1 MAKRAWLLVIVGVFG
16 ALVVWRQSR
25 PQAPPR
31 LLQWTNVVALVAP
44 PAGLAW
50 ERLDAHPAVKEAV
63 QGVDPERLREALE
76 DAGLQGLWVAVSP
89 ERAAGAERP
98 LAKRLASGG
107 VVRGLRGEALTTD
120 GLLYVVDETQWPVAI
135 SDRVLARVA
144 RSILEGSAPPP
155 LGAFPEELTQPQAVE
170 VLVLL
175 SGGRGPRLW
184 RSARAQSI
192 AEGLTTAALAAR
204 ERWEERT
211 ETMGGPLADRLDQ
224 FDVEVAF
231 LFDDGTFDPGALS
244 LIDALVKSQ
253 HGVAYEQPV
262 RWRYLLPR
270 ATRAADTP
278 TDAYRRLFRDNDLP
292 EDSFERRDTR
302 LYRLRMQTVS
312 IDQGS
317 AGSRR
322 ARVPSGSPAAAP
334 PPVAAPLDE

>member
-1 MAKRAWLLVIVGVFG
+1 MAKRAWLLVIVGVLG

-25 PQAPPR
+25 PQPSAP
-31 LLQWTNVVALVAP
+31 LLQWTNVVALVSP
-44 PAGLAW
+44 PPGLNW
-50 ERLDAHPAVKEAV
+50 DPLEAHPAVEEAV
-63 QGVDPERLREALE
+63 QGVDPDRLREALK

-89 ERAAGAERP
+89 GALAGAELP
-98 LAKRLASGG
+98 LEDRFAGGG
-107 VVRGLRGEALTTD
+107 VVRGFRGEALTTD
-120 GLLYVVDETQWPVAI
+120 GLLYVVDDMQWPVAL

-144 RSILEGSAPPP
+144 RGILEGSAPPP
-155 LGAFPEELTQPQAVE
+155 LDAFPEELTQPQAVE

-192 AEGLTTAALAAR
+192 AEGLITASLAAR

-211 ETMGGPLADRLDQ
+211 ETMGGPLGDRLDQ
-224 FDVEVAF
+224 LDVEVAF
-231 LFDDGTFDPGALS
+231 LFDDGTFDPGASS

-253 HGVAYEQPV
+253 HGVAYEQPS

-270 ATRAADTP
+270 TTQAAETP
-278 TDAYRRLFRDNDLP
+278 TDAYRRLFRENDLP
-292 EDSFERRDTR
+292 EESFERRDLR

-312 IDQGS
+312 IDQGL

-322 ARVPSGSPAAAP
+322 ARVPSGS
-334 PPVAAPLDE
+334 DD

>member
-1 MAKRAWLLVIVGVFG
+1 MAKRAWLLVIVGVLG

-25 PQAPPR
+25 PQAPAR
-31 LLQWTNVVALVAP
+31 LLQWTNVVALVSP
-44 PAGLAW
+44 PPGLGW
-50 ERLDAHPAVKEAV
+50 DGLDAHPAVKEAV
-63 QGVDPERLREALE
+63 QGVDPDRLREALE
-76 DAGLQGLWVAVSP
+76 DARLQGLWVAVSP
-89 ERAAGAERP
+89 ERAAGGELP

-107 VVRGLRGEALTTD
+107 VVRGFRGEALTTD

-144 RSILEGSAPPP
+144 RRILEGSAPPP
-155 LGAFPEELTQPQAVE
+155 LDAFPEELTRPQAVE

-211 ETMGGPLADRLDQ
+211 ETMGGPLGDHLDQ

-253 HGVAYEQPV
+253 HGVAYEQPA

-270 ATRAADTP
+270 ATRAAGTP
-278 TDAYRRLFRDNDLP
+278 TDAFRRLFRDNDLP

-312 IDQGS
+312 IDQGL

-334 PPVAAPLDE
+334 PPAAAPSDD